1 MTSRK
6 LNYAA
11 LSQAESEDI
20 KYMMNDAID
29 HAKEVPQRMLCH
41 LAMLASGVGGFPVD
55 RLTHSLQM
63 AHRVERAG
71 KSDEYV
77 LAALI
82 HDAGEILGPFNHGD
96 ISAAYLKNFIDTALH
111 WVVQN
116 HNAFQCYNYAHHLGM
131 DRNVRDQFRDNPCF
145 DLGVEFAEFD
155 QLSFD
160 PSYDTPPL
168 ERYSDLVI
176 SLMSRSK
183 AEREGTVSPITRF
196 ELAAGPVV

>member
-1 MTSRK
+1 MASRK

-11 LSQAESEDI
+11 LSQAQPEDI
-20 KYMMNDAID
+20 KFMMNDALD
-29 HAKEVPQRMLCH
+29 HAQEVPQRMLHH
-41 LAMLASGVGGFPVD
+41 LALLASGVGGFPVD

-71 KSDEYV
+71 KTDEYV
-77 LAALI
+77 LAALM

-96 ISAAYLKNFIDTALH
+96 ISAAYLKNFIDADLH

-131 DRNVRDQFRDNPCF
+131 DRNVREQFRYHPCF

-160 PSYDTPPL
+160 PNYETPPL
-168 ERYSDLVI
+168 EHYRDLVS
-176 SLMSRSK
+176 SLMGRSK
-183 AEREGTVSPITRF
+183 AEREGTAAPIARF
-196 ELAAGPVV
+196 ELATGSAD